1 MAQIADRSLK
11 NNSPY
16 SAVITREHFLFYEM
30 RTTAKLLSE
39 GYSEEETASKIV
51 EDNLFQY
58 PTEKTVRR
66 MALSCIR
73 RLKAME
79 DASLITAIANQPSD
93 VAKQVC
99 LYAMMKQHRLV
110 WDVMITVIGPK
121 FESFDMSYSKSDLN
135 VFMMRLQEQDDWV
148 ATWSENTITKIIADK
163 TSENAQ
169 ERIFRRNFNLRSQKY
184 SNRETY
190 YLVIEDESGLQ
201 APIREEFQIDIA
213 FAVDEFNFF

>member
-99 LYAMMKQHRLV
+99 LYAMMKQYRLV

>member
-79 DASLITAIANQPSD
+79 DASLITAIANQ
-93 VAKQVC
+93 
-99 LYAMMKQHRLV
+99 
-110 WDVMITVIGPK
+110 
-121 FESFDMSYSKSDLN
+121 
-135 VFMMRLQEQDDWV
+135 
-148 ATWSENTITKIIADK
+148 
-163 TSENAQ
+163 
-169 ERIFRRNFNLRSQKY
+169 RSLKAL
-184 SNRETY
+184 T
-190 YLVIEDESGLQ
+190 
-201 APIREEFQIDIA
+201 
-213 FAVDEFNFF
+213 